1 MNLGVIMGGMSTEHY
16 VSIVSGT
23 SIVNNLNKKKYKIF
37 PIYIDLKGNWYK
49 YIKPIEEIEILQVG
63 EIPQELEKINN
74 EIEYLKNMDVVFPAL
89 HGLYG
94 EDGTIQ
100 GLLELL
106 NVKYV
111 GCKVLASAV
120 SMDKVYTKILFEK
133 ANIPQANYIYIKA
146 FNNIYTVV
154 DNQLNEQELNLDEVS
169 SMVEKQLGYPA
180 YVKPSNSGSSVG
192 ISKAKNSDELKTA
205 IKEAVKYDKKILIE
219 EEIKGKEIECAILKN
234 EKVEASTVGEILS
247 ADEFYSFDA
256 KYKNKDSKT
265 VIPANISKMEIEEI
279 RKLAIKAFNAVDG
292 SGLAR
297 VDFFIKEADN
307 KIYINEINTM
317 PGFTQISMYPKLW
330 EQCGI
335 KYSDLLD
342 KLIDS
347 VYTTIFID
355 STNPDYVEAEI
366 KKILDNDSYTISN
379 LDKEKREVQS
389 LYTLVAIFLYGF
401 ITVIALIGITNI
413 FNTITTSMF
422 LRSKEFA
429 MLKSVGMTNKEFNK
443 MIFLESIMTCFKSLL
458 IGIPIGIF
466 LSYIMY
472 LSMNI
477 GINKVIYNLPITGI
491 LISILSVIVLILVIM
506 KYSLNK
512 INKQNI
518 IETIRK
524 DNI

>member
-49 YIKPIEEIEILQVG
+49 IKPIEEIEILQVG

-347 VYTTIFID
+347 
-355 STNPDYVEAEI
+355 A
-366 KKILDNDSYTISN
+366 KK
-379 LDKEKREVQS
+379 
-389 LYTLVAIFLYGF
+389 
-401 ITVIALIGITNI
+401 
-413 FNTITTSMF
+413 
-422 LRSKEFA
+422 
-429 MLKSVGMTNKEFNK
+429 
-443 MIFLESIMTCFKSLL
+443 
-458 IGIPIGIF
+458 
-466 LSYIMY
+466 
-472 LSMNI
+472 
-477 GINKVIYNLPITGI
+477 
-491 LISILSVIVLILVIM
+491 
-506 KYSLNK
+506 
-512 INKQNI
+512 
-518 IETIRK
+518 
-524 DNI
+524 

>member
-49 YIKPIEEIEILQVG
+49 YIKPIEEIKILQVG

-347 VYTTIFID
+347 
-355 STNPDYVEAEI
+355 A
-366 KKILDNDSYTISN
+366 KK
-379 LDKEKREVQS
+379 
-389 LYTLVAIFLYGF
+389 
-401 ITVIALIGITNI
+401 
-413 FNTITTSMF
+413 
-422 LRSKEFA
+422 
-429 MLKSVGMTNKEFNK
+429 
-443 MIFLESIMTCFKSLL
+443 
-458 IGIPIGIF
+458 
-466 LSYIMY
+466 
-472 LSMNI
+472 
-477 GINKVIYNLPITGI
+477 
-491 LISILSVIVLILVIM
+491 
-506 KYSLNK
+506 
-512 INKQNI
+512 
-518 IETIRK
+518 
-524 DNI
+524 

>member
-49 YIKPIEEIEILQVG
+49 YIKQIEEIEILQVG

-347 VYTTIFID
+347 
-355 STNPDYVEAEI
+355 A
-366 KKILDNDSYTISN
+366 KK
-379 LDKEKREVQS
+379 
-389 LYTLVAIFLYGF
+389 
-401 ITVIALIGITNI
+401 
-413 FNTITTSMF
+413 
-422 LRSKEFA
+422 
-429 MLKSVGMTNKEFNK
+429 
-443 MIFLESIMTCFKSLL
+443 
-458 IGIPIGIF
+458 
-466 LSYIMY
+466 
-472 LSMNI
+472 
-477 GINKVIYNLPITGI
+477 
-491 LISILSVIVLILVIM
+491 
-506 KYSLNK
+506 
-512 INKQNI
+512 
-518 IETIRK
+518 
-524 DNI
+524 

>member
-1 MNLGVIMGGMSTEHY
+1 M
-16 VSIVSGT
+16 
-23 SIVNNLNKKKYKIF
+23 
-37 PIYIDLKGNWYK
+37 
-49 YIKPIEEIEILQVG
+49 G

-100 GLLELL
+100 GLLELF

-347 VYTTIFID
+347 
-355 STNPDYVEAEI
+355 A
-366 KKILDNDSYTISN
+366 KK
-379 LDKEKREVQS
+379 
-389 LYTLVAIFLYGF
+389 
-401 ITVIALIGITNI
+401 
-413 FNTITTSMF
+413 
-422 LRSKEFA
+422 
-429 MLKSVGMTNKEFNK
+429 
-443 MIFLESIMTCFKSLL
+443 
-458 IGIPIGIF
+458 
-466 LSYIMY
+466 
-472 LSMNI
+472 
-477 GINKVIYNLPITGI
+477 
-491 LISILSVIVLILVIM
+491 
-506 KYSLNK
+506 
-512 INKQNI
+512 
-518 IETIRK
+518 
-524 DNI
+524 

>member
-49 YIKPIEEIEILQVG
+49 YIKQIEEIEILQVG

-133 ANIPQANYIYIKA
+133 ANIPQANYVYIKA

-335 KYSDLLD
+335 KYSHLLD

-347 VYTTIFID
+347 
-355 STNPDYVEAEI
+355 A
-366 KKILDNDSYTISN
+366 KK
-379 LDKEKREVQS
+379 
-389 LYTLVAIFLYGF
+389 
-401 ITVIALIGITNI
+401 
-413 FNTITTSMF
+413 
-422 LRSKEFA
+422 
-429 MLKSVGMTNKEFNK
+429 
-443 MIFLESIMTCFKSLL
+443 
-458 IGIPIGIF
+458 
-466 LSYIMY
+466 
-472 LSMNI
+472 
-477 GINKVIYNLPITGI
+477 
-491 LISILSVIVLILVIM
+491 
-506 KYSLNK
+506 
-512 INKQNI
+512 
-518 IETIRK
+518 
-524 DNI
+524 

>member
-37 PIYIDLKGNWYK
+37 PIYIDLKGNRYK

-94 EDGTIQ
+94 EDGTRQ

-106 NVKYV
+106 DVKYV

-247 ADEFYSFDA
+247 ADEFYSFDS

-347 VYTTIFID
+347 
-355 STNPDYVEAEI
+355 A
-366 KKILDNDSYTISN
+366 KK
-379 LDKEKREVQS
+379 
-389 LYTLVAIFLYGF
+389 
-401 ITVIALIGITNI
+401 
-413 FNTITTSMF
+413 
-422 LRSKEFA
+422 
-429 MLKSVGMTNKEFNK
+429 
-443 MIFLESIMTCFKSLL
+443 
-458 IGIPIGIF
+458 
-466 LSYIMY
+466 
-472 LSMNI
+472 
-477 GINKVIYNLPITGI
+477 
-491 LISILSVIVLILVIM
+491 
-506 KYSLNK
+506 
-512 INKQNI
+512 
-518 IETIRK
+518 
-524 DNI
+524 